1 MTDLAQQD
9 CIPCKGGS
17 PPLDASVVDQLR
29 LSTPMWT
36 VSAPDGVQQL
46 ERTFEF
52 SPYGDALLFVQRVG
66 RLAVEQ
72 DHHPVMTIRYEGVTV
87 QWWTHAI
94 GGLHKNDFIM
104 AAKTDQAYLALI
116 DETRAKSVV
125 QEASEESFPASD
137 PPGWI
142 GASADDPLAT
152 HEDDWSDLEH
162 YFDEQRR
169 LREWPSARNRKAM
182 QLRALEFLASQ
193 FEIDRLYTEREV
205 NEILNRHHSFDDPAM
220 LRREL
225 VSERY
230 LDRVPNGSK
239 YWRIEVREFDG
250 GS

>member
-17 PPLDASVVDQLR
+17 PPLNQAVIDELR

-36 VSAPDGVQQL
+36 VIAPDGVQQL
-46 ERTFEF
+46 ERTFEIA
-52 SPYGDALLFVQRVG
+52 PYGDALLFVQRIG

-72 DHHPVMTIRYEGVTV
+72 DHHPLMTIRYEGVTV
-87 QWWTHAI
+87 QWWTHSV

-116 DETRAKSVV
+116 DESRAKSVV
-125 QEASEESFPASD
+125 QEASEDSFPASD

-142 GASADDPLAT
+142 GTTADDPADA
-152 HEDDWSDLEH
+152 EEWADLKN
-162 YFDEQRR
+162 YFDAEGR
-169 LREWPSARNRKAM
+169 LREWPSARNRKAL
-182 QLRALEFLASQ
+182 QLRALEYLTSHFD
-193 FEIDRLYTEREV
+193 IDRLYTEREV
-205 NEILNRHHSFDDPAM
+205 NEILNRHHTFNDPAL

-225 VSERY
+225 ISERY
-230 LDRVPNGSK
+230 LDRVPNGTK

-250 GS
+250 GN